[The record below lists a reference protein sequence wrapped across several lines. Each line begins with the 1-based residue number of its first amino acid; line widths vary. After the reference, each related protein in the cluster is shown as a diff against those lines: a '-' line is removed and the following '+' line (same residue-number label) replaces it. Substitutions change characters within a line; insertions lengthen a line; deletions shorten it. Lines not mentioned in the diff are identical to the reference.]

1 MRHWF
6 IAGLLTITTS
16 AIAQVDDTTTP
27 DAVQKNTSAL
37 EDLVGA
43 PLSIDLQVGAWLTR
57 IDGTASNGGPG
68 ANFLN
73 FRDGFRSLGL
83 DELAATFR
91 GELTV
96 SSGEWGGRLMGAYG
110 KWSGEANVQGATQW
124 GGQTLTPNTPY
135 DSSLEM
141 SWMGFE
147 LLWNPWVAEGDGD
160 RNTLDPLEIT
170 LGPNVGVNWL
180 HVDQSLDTN
189 GGTVENTGSWW
200 TVYGG
205 AQLAARVDLR
215 PYTSFLHSME
225 VGVGGSV
232 GSTVSN
238 GGIFFKV
245 RGGLALNFTPN
256 IGAEVGYRLMEY
268 KDLTQDVGGGR
279 QWDLSPR
286 FPGLFV
292 SLNISF

>member
-1 MRHWF
+1 MRNWLMTG
-6 IAGLLTITTS
+6 ILALTTS
-16 AIAQVDDTTTP
+16 AVAQVDGTTTTTSE
-27 DAVQKNTSAL
+27 AVKKNTSAL
-37 EDLVGA
+37 EDLVGV

-68 ANFLN
+68 ADFFN

-110 KWSGEANVQGATQW
+110 KWSGEANVQRNTQW
-124 GGQTLTPNTPY
+124 GGQTLTANTPY

-180 HVDQSLDTN
+180 NIDQSLDTN
-189 GGTVENTGSWW
+189 GGTVENSASWW

-205 AQLAARVDLR
+205 AQLSARVDLR

-238 GGIFFKV
+238 GGVFWKV
-245 RGGLALNFTPN
+245 RGGLTLNFTPN

-268 KDLTQDVGGGR
+268 KDLMDGN
-279 QWDLSPR
+279 WELSPR

-292 SLNISF
+292 ALNISF